1 MKKFHKK
8 ATIPFEFEG
17 VTFSL
22 PGELP
27 LSATLYLYDMQRKQ
41 GANEVVTSEDVRQ
54 LYAALLG
61 EDNTA
66 RLIDELGC
74 GQETLEEIITWYG
87 GLLAQGKTPN
97 PKA

>member
-1 MKKFHKK
+1 MKKFQKK

-41 GANEVVTSEDVRQ
+41 GTDELVTSEDVRQ
-54 LYAALLG
+54 LYAALLS
-61 EDNTA
+61 EDTTA
-66 RLIDELGC
+66 KLIDELGC
-74 GQETLEEIITWYG
+74 GQETLEEIIKWYG
-87 GLLAQGKTPN
+87 EQLTQGKTPN
-97 PKA
+97 PKG